1 MTKPA
6 FDFRDLTVD
15 ERLQLVEK
23 IWDSI
28 VEETEGSPD
37 AFSLTEEQRVEL
49 ERRLAEHDRD
59 PESSVP
65 WEEAVT
71 RTRREGT
78 VGGGERSRTTGG
90 PST

>member
-6 FDFRDLTVD
+6 FDFRQLSVD
-15 ERLQLVEK
+15 ERLELIEQ

-28 VEETEGSPD
+28 VEETEGTSD

-59 PESSVP
+59 PESAIL
-65 WEEAVT
+65 WEEAVARIRGELG
-71 RTRREGT
+71 RTREEGR
-78 VGGGERSRTTGG
+78 G
-90 PST
+90 